1 MNTTNTTVSPFVEFL
16 GEAIYQFTIIKPLL
30 PTYGHL
36 LVSALFPIYIGSHA
50 SLSRPSSAAKPPKK
64 RKDGHESGR
73 EEEDEG
79 EKGPQQKMEGLE
91 PSDAL
96 MFPLMA
102 GLTLGGLYLVIKWL
116 EDPAILNKI
125 LSFYFSQMGIF
136 FAIAFLKDGL
146 LILRSFIFP
155 TRYKHAGKIWRVK
168 QSERVFITA
177 TEDNPGLE
185 DVQVRK
191 SPLPGFLGAIP
202 LPNRIREGLWSYRG
216 LAYQKATLRAR
227 VCRILDIKGLF
238 DLLDVVSGIVALAV
252 VAYFAFVKKP
262 WWLTNFLGFS
272 FCYGALQFMSPSTFW
287 TGSLILGSLF
297 FYDIYFV
304 FFTPLMV
311 TVATK
316 LDVPIKLLFPRP
328 PSPEAPD
335 VVQLAMLGLGDIVVP
350 GMMVGLALRFDL
362 YMYYKRKG
370 IQKAKAEGNEKG
382 FVKPQYQ
389 TATGGWGERFWVRK
403 APSRGPELEPPYHDA
418 RSFPKTYFNAS
429 LVGYVIGMISTL
441 IGMQYSKHAQPAL
454 LYLVPGVL
462 ISLWGTALSKGD
474 IKEMWNFSDAEED
487 EEETKEQAEKKPTEK
502 KAKDPPRSLLVRLL
516 SGNIKAFSE
525 TPEKDEK
532 AATQPKVE
540 EEGAKEETD
549 PSTPVTKN
557 AFDAE
562 ESTSKEADKRSDSAS
577 REPRGKHDGDE
588 EDRDSELI
596 FFSIRLH
603 RHKKTQQLKKDSSAV
618 SPSSM
623 NEKGEVYVVPVS
635 PGRDGESPAKKR
647 RVSPRHRGS

>member
-1 MNTTNTTVSPFVEFL
+1 MNTNTTVSPFAEFL
-16 GEAIYQFTIIKPLL
+16 GHAIYQFTIVKPLL

-50 SLSRPSSAAKPPKK
+50 SLSRPSSAAKPPKR
-64 RKDGHESGR
+64 RKDGHESGS

-79 EKGPQQKMEGLE
+79 ERGTLQKMESLE

-96 MFPLMA
+96 MFPLIA

-125 LSFYFSQMGIF
+125 LSFYFSQMGIV

-155 TRYKHAGKIWRVK
+155 ARYRYAGKIWRVK
-168 QSERVFITA
+168 QSEHVFMTA
-177 TEDNPGLE
+177 RKDNPDLE
-185 DVQVRK
+185 VVQVRK
-191 SPLPGFLGAIP
+191 SPLPGVLGSIP
-202 LPNRIREGLWSYRG
+202 LPNWILEALWSYRG
-216 LAYQKATLRAR
+216 LAYQKATLRAHVR
-227 VCRILDIKGLF
+227 GIIDIKSRF
-238 DLLDVVSGIVALAV
+238 DLLDVVSGGVALAV

-272 FCYGALQFMSPSTFW
+272 FCYGALQFMTPSTFW

-328 PSPEAPD
+328 PSPDAPD
-335 VVQLAMLGLGDIVVP
+335 VVSLAMLGLGDIVIP

-362 YMYYKRKG
+362 YMYYRQKG
-370 IQKAKAEGNEKG
+370 ILKAQVEGNEKG

-389 TATGGWGERFWVRK
+389 SATGGWGERFWVRK
-403 APSRGPELEPPYHDA
+403 MPSPHGPELEPPYHDA
-418 RSFPKTYFNAS
+418 KSFPKTYFHAS
-429 LVGYVIGMISTL
+429 LVGYVIGMIATL
-441 IGMQYSKHAQPAL
+441 IGMQYSNRAQPAL

-462 ISLWGTALSKGD
+462 ISLWGTALFKGD
-474 IKEMWNFSDAEED
+474 IREMWNFSDSQED
-487 EEETKEQAEKKPTEK
+487 EEYTKEKKREEKKSTEK
-502 KAKDPPRSLLVRLL
+502 KAKAPARSLFVRIL
-516 SGNIKAFSE
+516 SGDIKALKPE
-525 TPEKDEK
+525 TLGKDGQVAEPRAK
-532 AATQPKVE
+532 
-540 EEGAKEETD
+540 EGAKDEASLSPPATKDASDVDEATSREAER
-549 PSTPVTKN
+549 PS
-557 AFDAE
+557 D
-562 ESTSKEADKRSDSAS
+562 RAS
-577 REPRGKHDGDE
+577 REPRGKHDGD
-588 EDRDSELI
+588 DDTSSELI

-603 RHKKTQQLKKDSSAV
+603 RNKKTPQLKSSSEI
-618 SPSSM
+618 SPSSPSE
-623 NEKGEVYVVPVS
+623 NDEPYALPVS
-635 PGRDGESPAKKR
+635 PGRDGESPAKR
-647 RVSPRHRGS
+647 RRLSPRKKAS